1 MEKLNNK
8 EKIVWKKGEPKLGKN
23 CKKLESIL
31 PIELRI
37 LKIIYNEYD
46 MKQCAIFKNKQ
57 MR

>member
-23 CKKLESIL
+23 WKKLESIL
-31 PIELRI
+31 SIELRI